1 MQNKLF
7 SKEYNNGHL
16 IYNILG
22 IKLKFIDV
30 CGKLDKIEK
39 SLIKK
44 EDPVNK
50 ALEKYLY
57 AIDEREKYDY
67 FPRGGG
73 FSL

>member
-1 MQNKLF
+1 MLKKLF
-7 SKEYNNGHL
+7 SKEKNNSHI
-16 IYNILG
+16 IYNIFG
-22 IKLKFIDV
+22 IKLKFTDV

-50 ALEKYLY
+50 VLEKYLY

-67 FPRGGG
+67 SRGGG
-73 FSL
+73 ISL